1 MEKGY
6 KERGKGIQKRQKQY
20 FSGGL
25 LEGKNILGRFR
36 SQKKNS
42 FLHASHNSQEIQLPA
57 TRNVSQ
63 DETDSMSR
71 NYGNSNKGLHFSTTW
86 GSQRDSNLTKSLTS

>member
-6 KERGKGIQKRQKQY
+6 KERGKGGIQRRQKQY

-25 LEGKNILGRFR
+25 LEGGKIFGRFR
-36 SQKKNS
+36 SQNKNS

-57 TRNVSQ
+57 TRNVSK

-71 NYGNSNKGLHFSTTW
+71 N
-86 GSQRDSNLTKSLTS
+86 